1 MAIILIVLIS
11 VLIGLFVVDI
21 VLGFISGIIDS
32 RRQAELEQRLC
43 SIETLLSVS
52 VDDCQAIGFDI
63 TKRKTAV
70 VLWAIVR
77 GCGFTKITV
86 KAVRQ

>member
-63 TKRKTAV
+63 GGENENIKFSIN
-70 VLWAIVR
+70 L
-77 GCGFTKITV
+77 V
-86 KAVRQ
+86 K